1 MQARLDARFPRAV
14 VEWLPVLA
22 GLLALY
28 VPSFISL
35 LGKRWRE
42 DDYTYG
48 PIVLGI
54 VVWLVWRQRALL
66 LDARRADPAPAA
78 GFALLG
84 FGLLLYTFGRAQD
97 IALFEMGS
105 VAPVLAGALLAL
117 RGWAALRALWF
128 ALAFTVFLVPLPRFF
143 VDALSGPLKQGV
155 SAIAEQVLYAAGYPA
170 ARSGVVLAIG
180 QYQLLVADACSGL
193 NSMFS
198 LTMVGVL
205 YLYLMRHPRWWH
217 NGVILAS
224 LLPIAFGANIVR
236 VLLLVLVT
244 YHFGDAAGQGF
255 LHYFSGLVLFSTA
268 LALILALDV
277 ALACRS
283 ISAR

>member
-1 MQARLDARFPRAV
+1 ERCSTISDPTGMQARLDVRFPRAV
-14 VEWLPVLA
+14 VEWMPVLA

-42 DDYTYG
+42 DDYSYG

-54 VVWLVWRQRALL
+54 VVWLIWRQRALL

-84 FGLLLYTFGRAQD
+84 FGLLLYTFGRTQD

-117 RGWAALRALWF
+117 RGWEALRALWF

-143 VDALSGPLKQGV
+143 VDALSGPLKQSV

-217 NGVILAS
+217 N
-224 LLPIAFGANIVR
+224 
-236 VLLLVLVT
+236 
-244 YHFGDAAGQGF
+244 
-255 LHYFSGLVLFSTA
+255 
-268 LALILALDV
+268 
-277 ALACRS
+277 
-283 ISAR
+283 

>member
-1 MQARLDARFPRAV
+1 MQARLDVRFPRAV
-14 VEWLPVLA
+14 VEWMPVLA

-35 LGKRWRE
+35 LAKRWRE
-42 DDYTYG
+42 DDYSYG

-54 VVWLVWRQRALL
+54 VFWLIWRQRALL

-84 FGLLLYTFGRAQD
+84 FGLLLYTFGRTQD

-117 RGWAALRALWF
+117 RGWEALRALWF

-143 VDALSGPLKQGV
+143 VDALSGPLKQSV

-255 LHYFSGLVLFSTA
+255 LHYFSGLVLFATA
-268 LALILALDV
+268 LALILALDA
-277 ALACRS
+277 ALACQS

>member
-1 MQARLDARFPRAV
+1 MQARLDVRFPRAV
-14 VEWLPVLA
+14 VEWMPVLA

-42 DDYTYG
+42 DDYSYG

-54 VVWLVWRQRALL
+54 VVWLIWRQRALL

-84 FGLLLYTFGRAQD
+84 FGLLLYTFGRTQD

-117 RGWAALRALWF
+117 RGWEALRALWF

-143 VDALSGPLKQGV
+143 VDALSGPLKQSV

-205 YLYLMRHPRWWH
+205 YLYLMRPPRWWH

-255 LHYFSGLVLFSTA
+255 LHYFSGLVLFATA
-268 LALILALDV
+268 LALILALDA
-277 ALACRS
+277 ALACQS